1 MFTGITDLYT
11 LRCPNCVSQKA
22 YNMIRNATADDIPAI
37 QTLINTNADKLL
49 PRTDDEIRDLLE
61 TFWVAEENGEVV
73 GCCCLEV
80 YSKKIAEIR
89 SVAIKEDVRSRGH
102 GTMLVQRA
110 VEEAKRRSIEQI
122 LVVTSSP
129 KYFEN
134 LNFGPC
140 LNEKYV
146 LFYSGGKPNR

>member
-1 MFTGITDLYT
+1 
-11 LRCPNCVSQKA
+11 
-22 YNMIRNATADDIPAI
+22 MIRNANPHDIPAI
-37 QTLINTNADKLL
+37 QKLLRANEDKLL
-49 PRTDDEIRDLLE
+49 PRTDKEITDLLE

-89 SVAIKEDVRSRGH
+89 SVAVKADSQSRGH
-102 GTMLVQRA
+102 GTELVQHA
-110 VEEAKRRSIEQI
+110 VCAAQQRNIEQI

-129 KYFEN
+129 KFFES

-146 LFYSGGKPNR
+146 LFYNGSRQREKPES